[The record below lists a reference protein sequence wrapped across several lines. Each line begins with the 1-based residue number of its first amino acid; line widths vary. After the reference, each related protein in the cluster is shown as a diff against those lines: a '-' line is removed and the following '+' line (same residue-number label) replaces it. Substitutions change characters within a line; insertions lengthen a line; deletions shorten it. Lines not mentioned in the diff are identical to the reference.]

1 MGKPHSQSFSFLI
14 RSSGRLWLRWGK
26 CVPRA
31 WFTGALHKAGPPLP
45 FSPGSCWAP
54 RRPFSQPCTPG
65 AAETGLFCKP
75 RAPTVK
81 VLGRWMLC
89 EIGEEANW
97 GSVCAGL
104 RVSPCVRLS
113 VSAPGAAVGDTGRP
127 PCSSHAAGK
136 EVSPSRGEAGGRG
149 ARLRGPGRPLG
160 VSVSP
165 PLAALPDGAGAH

>member
-1 MGKPHSQSFSFLI
+1 MAPVGKMCAQGLVHGSPPQG
-14 RSSGRLWLRWGK
+14 RSSPPFQPWVLL
-26 CVPRA
+26 
-31 WFTGALHKAGPPLP
+31 GPPEAFL
-45 FSPGSCWAP
+45 
-54 RRPFSQPCTPG
+54 T
-65 AAETGLFCKP
+65 ETGLFCKP